1 MEPFVFARRRI
12 TTWKVQGLPVFYI
25 KRVKSSKEKSYMV
38 QNFLEK
44 VSGGDQPTWVVYSF
58 IMTMRREFKSTTSVR
73 QIAVIKPRIRFSSK
87 MKLTLI

>member
-44 VSGGDQPTWVVYSF
+44 VSGGD
-58 IMTMRREFKSTTSVR
+58 
-73 QIAVIKPRIRFSSK
+73 
-87 MKLTLI
+87 